1 MEKCALS
8 YRLVPVNI
16 GKGEQFTPEILALSP
31 NNLMPAIVDHA
42 PAGGGAPAPVFE
54 SRAIL
59 IYLAEKAGRY
69 PPADLRG
76 RHKVLQ
82 GVM

>member
-1 MEKCALS
+1 
-8 YRLVPVNI
+8 
-16 GKGEQFTPEILALSP
+16 
-31 NNLMPAIVDHA
+31 MPAIVDHA
-42 PAGGGAPAPVFE
+42 PAGGGAPVLVFE

-76 RHKVLQ
+76 CHKVLQ